1 MEIVALVA
9 VLAYL
14 VNTALEELGPD
25 DRGYLLH
32 ADESHEGGRCGR

>member
-14 VNTALEELGPD
+14 VNTAPD
-25 DRGYLLH
+25 SGKKPLWVLVLVLCLFRLYQVWQ
-32 ADESHEGGRCGR
+32 